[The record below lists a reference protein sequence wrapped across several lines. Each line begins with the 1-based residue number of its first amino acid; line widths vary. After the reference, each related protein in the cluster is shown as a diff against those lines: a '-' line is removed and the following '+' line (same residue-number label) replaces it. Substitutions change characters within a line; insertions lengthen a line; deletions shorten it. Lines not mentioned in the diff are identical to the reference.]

1 MKSSFMLYTLCM
13 KISDPESRCYCVER
27 SEEDPRSST
36 DAARELTFFMDTD
49 SGGTLAETAP
59 RAPCYTAYIVLS
71 SPGETE
77 VSRKKADDDV
87 SYAGSANAERE
98 REKKRCIPPRDLS
111 CWFAMTRTRILK
123 YCRMENA
130 GVFMGSGGKRGCDY
144 RVG

>member
-27 SEEDPRSST
+27 REEDPRGST

-59 RAPCYTAYIVLS
+59 RVPCYAAYIVLS
-71 SPGETE
+71 SPGEME
-77 VSRKKADDDV
+77 LPRKKADDDV

-98 REKKRCIPPRDLS
+98 RERKSDTFHREISR
-111 CWFAMTRTRILK
+111 
-123 YCRMENA
+123 A
-130 GVFMGSGGKRGCDY
+130 GSR
-144 RVG
+144 